1 MSLQTIA
8 WIAAAVSAF
17 FSAVSAS
24 ANWYNANTFRRQLKN
39 TTIDAC
45 VAAAAAL
52 KAAVHK
58 TVELKANKIDKITEM
73 QIWGAYDDAWVK
85 WVALFQTFQVAR
97 RYENKF
103 KADAPDQASA
113 LLSELRGNL
122 RDPNWTPGGA
132 KDPRD
137 IRARIDAIV
146 VGIQEAAG
154 LAS

>member
-1 MSLQTIA
+1 MSLQTVA
-8 WIAAAVSAF
+8 WVAAAVSAF
-17 FSAVSAS
+17 FSAVSAA

-45 VAAAAAL
+45 VSAAAAL
-52 KAAVHK
+52 KAAAHK
-58 TVELKANKIDKITEM
+58 TVELKANKVDKITEM
-73 QIWGAYDDAWVK
+73 QIWGAYDDAWAK

-103 KADAPDQASA
+103 IADAPDQASA

-122 RDPNWTPGGA
+122 RDPNWIPGGE

-137 IRARIDAIV
+137 IRAKMDEIV
-146 VGIQEAAG
+146 VGIQQAAG

>member
-17 FSAVSAS
+17 FSAVSAA

-45 VAAAAAL
+45 VSAAAAL
-52 KAAVHK
+52 KAAVYK
-58 TVELKANKIDKITEM
+58 TIELKANKIDKITDV
-73 QIWGAYDDAWVK
+73 QIWGAYDDAWAK

-97 RYENKF
+97 RYKNMF
-103 KADAPDQASA
+103 MADAPDQASA

-122 RDPNWTPGGA
+122 RDPNWIPGGA

-137 IRARIDAIV
+137 SRAKMDAIV
-146 VGIQEAAG
+146 VAIEQSAG

>member
-1 MSLQTIA
+1 MSLQTLA

-17 FSAVSAS
+17 FSAVSAA

-45 VAAAAAL
+45 VSAAAAL

-58 TVELKANKIDKITEM
+58 TIELKANKIDKITEV
-73 QIWGAYDDAWVK
+73 QVWGAYDDAWAK

-97 RYENKF
+97 RYKNMF

-113 LLSELRGNL
+113 LLSELRINL
-122 RDPNWTPGGA
+122 RNSNWTPGGES
-132 KDPRD
+132 DPRD
-137 IRARIDAIV
+137 IRARMDKIV
-146 VGIQEAAG
+146 AEIQEAAG